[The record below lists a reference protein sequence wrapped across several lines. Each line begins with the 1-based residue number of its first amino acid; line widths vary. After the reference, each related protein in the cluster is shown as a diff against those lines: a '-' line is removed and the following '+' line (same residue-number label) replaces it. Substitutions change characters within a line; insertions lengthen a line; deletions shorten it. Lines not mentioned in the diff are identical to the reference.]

1 MIEFKAVSKT
11 YPGSEN
17 PVVNDLSFEVLE
29 GEICVLVGPSGCGK
43 TTSMRMV
50 NRLIEITEGEILID
64 GEPNTAM
71 SGTQLRR
78 KIGYAIQQI
87 GLFPH
92 RTIADNIG
100 TVPNLLGW
108 DKSRIKSRVD
118 ELLDTVGLAPDDY
131 RDRYP
136 AELSGGQQQRVG
148 VARALAADPPIM
160 LMDEPFGAVDPI
172 TREGLQD
179 EFLRIQQD
187 IKKTIVF
194 VTHDIDEAIKMGN
207 KIAILKQGGVLAQYD
222 TPENILASPTPSSSP
237 RSWAET
243 GSSSGSR
250 SRASARW
257 TSSRPTAAPTD
268 LLRIN
273 EGLSVKDAL
282 SELIGSGYSRAVVE
296 KDGDNRLLTFDA
308 IEELM
313 GGTSGEPSNGGES
326 LRVSGPALLLL
337 QDVLGEPKIH
347 RLGVAQG
354 ELLGG
359 YSAGLPGAHLPL
371 FHLRRGGPGS
381 SRSPSEYS
389 RPATARSTRRS
400 PSLPAYCT
408 PYRASRSSP
417 S

>member
-1 MIEFKAVSKT
+1 MIEFRQVGKT
-11 YPGSEN
+11 YQGSDK
-17 PVVNDLSFEVLE
+17 PVVDDLSFEVLE

-43 TTSMRMV
+43 TTTMRMV

-108 DKSRIKSRVD
+108 DKARIRERVN
-118 ELLDTVGLAPDDY
+118 ELLELVGLGADEY
-131 RDRYP
+131 RERYP

-172 TREGLQD
+172 TRERLQD
-179 EFLRIQQD
+179 EFLRIQEN

-222 TPENILASPTPSSSP
+222 TPEAILANPNSEFVASFVGTDRILKRLSLVRVGDMQLEPANGE
-237 RSWAET
+237 AESLPHIDGNLT
-243 GSSSGSR
+243 VR
-250 SRASARW
+250 
-257 TSSRPTAAPTD
+257 
-268 LLRIN
+268 
-273 EGLSVKDAL
+273 DAL
-282 SELIGSGYSRAVVE
+282 SEIIGSGGTKGVVE
-296 KDGDNRLLTFDA
+296 RDGEKGLLTIDA
-308 IEELM
+308 IEKL
-313 GGTSGEPSNGGES
+313 SRIRDDS
-326 LRVSGPALLLL
+326 
-337 QDVLGEPKIH
+337 
-347 RLGVAQG
+347 
-354 ELLGG
+354 
-359 YSAGLPGAHLPL
+359 
-371 FHLRRGGPGS
+371 RG
-381 SRSPSEYS
+381 
-389 RPATARSTRRS
+389 
-400 PSLPAYCT
+400 
-408 PYRASRSSP
+408 
-417 S
+417 

>member
-1 MIEFKAVSKT
+1 MIEFKQVSKT
-11 YPGSEN
+11 YPGSDK
-17 PVVNDLSFEVLE
+17 PVVNDLSFEVPE

-64 GEPNTAM
+64 GEPNTGM

-100 TVPNLLGW
+100 IVPNLLGW
-108 DKSRIKSRVD
+108 DKGRIKTRVD
-118 ELLDTVGLAPDDY
+118 ELLDTVGLAPDEY

-222 TPENILASPTPSSSP
+222 TPENILSKPDSEFVSSFVGADRVLKRLSLTRVGEMDLEP
-237 RSWAET
+237 ANGGADE
-243 GSSSGSR
+243 
-250 SRASARW
+250 
-257 TSSRPTAAPTD
+257 

-273 EGLSVKDAL
+273 EGVTVKDAL
-282 SELIGSGYSRAVVE
+282 SELIGSGHSRAVVE
-296 KDGDNRLLTFDA
+296 KDGKSGLLTFDA
-308 IEELM
+308 IEALM
-313 GGTSGEPSNGGES
+313 GGASDDRETS
-326 LRVSGPALLLL
+326 A
-337 QDVLGEPKIH
+337 
-347 RLGVAQG
+347 
-354 ELLGG
+354 
-359 YSAGLPGAHLPL
+359 
-371 FHLRRGGPGS
+371 
-381 SRSPSEYS
+381 
-389 RPATARSTRRS
+389 
-400 PSLPAYCT
+400 
-408 PYRASRSSP
+408 
-417 S
+417 

>member
-1 MIEFKAVSKT
+1 MIEFRGVSKT
-11 YPGSEN
+11 YPGSEK
-17 PVVNDLSFEVLE
+17 PVVNDLSFEVLD

-100 TVPNLLGW
+100 TVPHLLGW
-108 DKSRIKSRVD
+108 DKNRIKSRVD

-131 RDRYP
+131 RNRYP

-172 TREGLQD
+172 TREGLQN

-194 VTHDIDEAIKMGN
+194 VTHDIDEAIKMGD

-222 TPENILASPTPSSSP
+222 TPENIL
-237 RSWAET
+237 
-243 GSSSGSR
+243 
-250 SRASARW
+250 
-257 TSSRPTAAPTD
+257 SRPDSEFVSSFVGGDRVLKRLSLSRVGEMDLEPANGGTEG

-273 EGLSVKDAL
+273 ERLTVKDAL
-282 SELIGSGYSRAVVE
+282 SELIGSGHTRAVVE
-296 KDGDNRLLTFDA
+296 KEGENRLLTFEA

-313 GGTSGEPSNGGES
+313 GGTSDEPANGGET
-326 LRVSGPALLLL
+326 
-337 QDVLGEPKIH
+337 
-347 RLGVAQG
+347 
-354 ELLGG
+354 
-359 YSAGLPGAHLPL
+359 SA
-371 FHLRRGGPGS
+371 
-381 SRSPSEYS
+381 
-389 RPATARSTRRS
+389 
-400 PSLPAYCT
+400 
-408 PYRASRSSP
+408 
-417 S
+417 